1 LGSHT
6 DGKTAPSKAISIEQN
21 SAKRGNIDKQRQTR
35 QYRERRR
42 RPLKGFCKSDLS
54 FARIWCASPLILF
67 IIYIIGNAAVPT
79 WGDALHGG
87 SNEENRD
94 GICSRNR
101 HRGHNATKQPKPLP
115 APNSDF
121 YEIYETLNAEELA
134 TVKRVRAFMEAKVD
148 LNLNLADGTYF
159 LRARLNVRLPGVDR
173 EMAQAIVNE
182 AHQICPYSQATRGNI
197 DVAINLI

>member
-1 LGSHT
+1 M
-6 DGKTAPSKAISIEQN
+6 N
-21 SAKRGNIDKQRQTR
+21 
-35 QYRERRR
+35 
-42 RPLKGFCKSDLS
+42 
-54 FARIWCASPLILF
+54 
-67 IIYIIGNAAVPT
+67 
-79 WGDALHGG
+79 
-87 SNEENRD
+87 
-94 GICSRNR
+94 
-101 HRGHNATKQPKPLP
+101 
-115 APNSDF
+115 F

-159 LRARLNVRLPGVDR
+159 LRARLNVSLPGVDR